1 MVVGWY
7 LSMVPPLRSNL
18 LGFAS
23 CYILRNNEK
32 HVLFQRKF
40 GALKN
45 WIHILKFYYIL
56 FGTSSLDDF
65 PTGHFQFVHPKHP
78 KTIFGC
84 WKLFSHWK
92 SGFGRWFSDCLL
104 FWLLKS
110 PNFQCFFS
118 RKHWHV
124 LRWGPR
130 QQGAVSGRWVGK
142 KDGSFFCNINGCAQ
156 IN

>member
-1 MVVGWY
+1 MD
-7 LSMVPPLRSNL
+7 SH
-18 LGFAS
+18 F
-23 CYILRNNEK
+23 E
-32 HVLFQRKF
+32 
-40 GALKN
+40 
-45 WIHILKFYYIL
+45 IL

-65 PTGHFQFVHPKHP
+65 PTGHFQFVHPKQYLDVGNYFP
-78 KTIFGC
+78 TENQGLEDDFPIAAEIT
-84 WKLFSHWK
+84 
-92 SGFGRWFSDCLL
+92 
-104 FWLLKS
+104 
-110 PNFQCFFS
+110 NFQCFFS